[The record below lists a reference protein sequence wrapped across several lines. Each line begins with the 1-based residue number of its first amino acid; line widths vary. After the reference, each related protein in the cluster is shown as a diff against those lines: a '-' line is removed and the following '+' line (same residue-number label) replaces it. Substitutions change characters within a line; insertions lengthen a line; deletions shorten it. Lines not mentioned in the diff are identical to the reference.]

1 MIKQEQILALRLTRQ
16 RLTNPVTTADEYE
29 SLYRDLQPGLNEYWN
44 GFGQPPIL
52 SFRADF
58 DDIEFNRR
66 RQLQRTLIKGRFAG
80 GNIGWILPED
90 LELFGT
96 VYRKPLDQPTFQQM
110 KLWELIQKEG
120 PMTIQQI
127 KEATGMLVKEITPIL
142 HRLQEAF
149 LIYEDQYD
157 GEWDR
162 GWFQFQE
169 MFSDIR
175 FQTYTKQEALIA
187 LMQRFGYRIVFF
199 TAEMAKSYFRI
210 SKKDLGNALQAL
222 TASGILVHYQTGYIL
237 ASDQDLL
244 EQTAPIS
251 EPSLFVLHRND
262 FLVRAHQQELKETF
276 SHPDYETLQY
286 LLIDGEFHGACFG
299 KFRYG
304 PNDLEDVML
313 DLSPEL
319 CLARKEEIIAAI
331 QLQNGGPDHPLRA
344 YQGIKIA

>member
-16 RLTNPVTTADEYE
+16 RLTNPVTTDDEYE

-44 GFGQPPIL
+44 GFGQPPVL
-52 SFRADF
+52 SFRAAF

-96 VYRKPLDQPTFQQM
+96 VYRKPLDSPTFLQL

-169 MFSDIR
+169 MFPDIT
-175 FQTYTKQEALIA
+175 FQTYSKQEALIA
-187 LMQRFGYRIVFF
+187 LMQRFAYRIVFF
-199 TAEMAKSYFRI
+199 TEEMAKSYFRI

-222 TASGILVHYQTGYIL
+222 TASGILIHYQTGYIL
-237 ASDQDLL
+237 ASDQDFL

-251 EPSLFVLHRND
+251 ESSLFVLHRND
-262 FLVRAHQQELKETF
+262 FLVRAHQQELKEAF